1 MRGVKLILL
10 HSRIIGVDDMF
21 IRKMLYLQIISKE
34 LRKTSLFLTF
44 SLYPM
49 TFKHSTESTEEQG
62 FP

>member
-34 LRKTSLFLTF
+34 LRKTAVSNFFTLPNDF
-44 SLYPM
+44 
-49 TFKHSTESTEEQG
+49 
-62 FP
+62 